1 MNTYINLY
9 IKKENLEVRK
19 PPGKILGIYRF
30 LVEIWRFLIPL
41 EKFSKIYRFLVKIGD
56 F

>member
-9 IKKENLEVRK
+9 IRKENLEF
-19 PPGKILGIYRF
+19 GK
-30 LVEIWRFLIPL
+30 PL
-41 EKFSKIYRFLVKIGD
+41 EKFLEFRD